1 MKEFYYTV
9 KDPIGMHARPATQ
22 LVNTVKGLASVVTVE
37 KQGKK
42 ADARKL
48 LALMSL
54 AVAHGDEVHIVIEGE
69 DENIAEEKVISFF
82 EENLLKKMIFIH
94 YIKNAQTLLIWPGH
108 FCVTGIFYHTKCFMR
123 MLDDILFLENVCS
136 DKICIIYCFCDSCN
150 TFTIS
155 DIISIRYNAIKRG
168 YLFCIWPEA
177 Q

>member
-1 MKEFYYTV
+1 
-9 KDPIGMHARPATQ
+9 
-22 LVNTVKGLASVVTVE
+22 
-37 KQGKK
+37 
-42 ADARKL
+42 
-48 LALMSL
+48 
-54 AVAHGDEVHIVIEGE
+54 
-69 DENIAEEKVISFF
+69 
-82 EENLLKKMIFIH
+82 
-94 YIKNAQTLLIWPGH
+94 
-108 FCVTGIFYHTKCFMR
+108 MR

>member
-54 AVAHGDEVHIVIEGE
+54 AAAHGDEVHIVIEGE
-69 DENIAEEKVISFF
+69 DENVAEEKVKSFF
-82 EENLLKKMIFIH
+82 EENL
-94 YIKNAQTLLIWPGH
+94 
-108 FCVTGIFYHTKCFMR
+108 
-123 MLDDILFLENVCS
+123 
-136 DKICIIYCFCDSCN
+136 
-150 TFTIS
+150 
-155 DIISIRYNAIKRG
+155 
-168 YLFCIWPEA
+168 
-177 Q
+177 